1 MKGLVLVGAVLVVL
15 GLAGLIYGG
24 ITYTKDKDTVDL
36 GIAEITVTD
45 KARLQIHPVLGG
57 IVLVAGLVVLV
68 IGLRNKGSVV

>member
-1 MKGLVLVGAVLVVL
+1 MKGLVLVGVVLVVL

-45 KARLQIHPVLGG
+45 KERLQIHPVLGG

>member
-45 KARLQIHPVLGG
+45 KERLQIHPVLGG

>member
-1 MKGLVLVGAVLVVL
+1 MKGLVLVGVVLVVL

-45 KARLQIHPVLGG
+45 KERLQIHPVLGG

-68 IGLRNKGSVV
+68 IGLRSKGSVV